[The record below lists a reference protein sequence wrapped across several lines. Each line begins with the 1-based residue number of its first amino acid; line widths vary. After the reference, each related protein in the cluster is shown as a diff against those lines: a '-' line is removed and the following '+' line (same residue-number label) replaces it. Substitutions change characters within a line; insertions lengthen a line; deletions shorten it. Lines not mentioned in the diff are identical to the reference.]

1 MQDMP
6 TGWRPRRSIV
16 FCSWGAE
23 EYGLIASTEWV
34 ENFAKVLSHRS
45 IAYLNVDVAVD
56 GTVLTL
62 FDFSIIF
69 KKSAVAN
76 YALQVAVFC

>member
-1 MQDMP
+1 MP

-34 ENFAKVLSHRS
+34 EEFQKILSHRA

-56 GTVLTL
+56 GKHC
-62 FDFSIIF
+62 SIFYFISQSIF
-69 KKSAVAN
+69 
-76 YALQVAVFC
+76 LE

>member
-1 MQDMP
+1 MHDLT

-56 GTVLTL
+56 GTAPL
-62 FDFSIIF
+62 FDLSIIKRSPNF
-69 KKSAVAN
+69 AIVN
-76 YALQVAVFC
+76 YDKQVAFF